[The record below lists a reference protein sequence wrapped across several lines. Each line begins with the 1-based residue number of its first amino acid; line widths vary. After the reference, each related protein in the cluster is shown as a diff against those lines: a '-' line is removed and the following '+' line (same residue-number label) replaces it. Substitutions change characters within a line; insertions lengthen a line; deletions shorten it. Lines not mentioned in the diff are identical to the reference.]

1 MMVPLSLESDGE
13 LARSPRPRTEAPRS
27 QSSVCGSLLLSPFWV
42 LPFHFLPD
50 ACSGGWFEGLKRRVG
65 ASEGIKAKFCGVSI
79 EEDYNNW
86 QRHPSSP
93 RLVSMSGSST
103 PHPTPQKR
111 ETKKTQG
118 GRTGFLGQ
126 SFLKDC
132 LFLGGSLTVL
142 DSILLRKVESMY
154 MPHRLCMNIDC
165 VYIGTYTMSG
175 YVYVH
180 K

>member
-1 MMVPLSLESDGE
+1 MLVLVGGLK
-13 LARSPRPRTEAPRS
+13 
-27 QSSVCGSLLLSPFWV
+27 GSE
-42 LPFHFLPD
+42 
-50 ACSGGWFEGLKRRVG
+50 EGLVLQKESKPSFVG
-65 ASEGIKAKFCGVSI
+65 SVLKKIITIDNSI
-79 EEDYNNW
+79 
-86 QRHPSSP
+86 PLPSP
-93 RLVSMSGSST
+93 RLVPMSGSST

-142 DSILLRKVESMY
+142 DSILLRKVESVY

-165 VYIGTYTMSG
+165 VYIGTSIMSG